1 MRVYPATPDVAFLEI
16 KQRIDKAVQKR
27 RVRMPMDEAEA
38 WLADVQSN
46 PHSETPASDPVMRE
60 IEYLFKTR
68 QIEPKVVISYRREA
82 FFAKEEEGLRV
93 TFDSRL
99 KCRSANVSLREPA
112 TEEGRY
118 FCHPEEVIIEVKFN
132 ERIPLWLCSAIRHLE
147 LHAERVSKYCF
158 GVSTCYF
165 QNDMKL

>member
-1 MRVYPATPDVAFLEI
+1 MPTAEPA
-16 KQRIDKAVQKR
+16 
-27 RVRMPMDEAEA
+27 
-38 WLADVQSN
+38 
-46 PHSETPASDPVMRE
+46 ASDPVLRE

-68 QIEPKVVISYRREA
+68 HVEPKVVISYRREA
-82 FFAKEEEGLRV
+82 FFARQEEGLRV

-99 KCRSANVSLREPA
+99 KSRAANMNLREPL

-132 ERIPLWLCSAIRHLE
+132 ERIPMWLCSAIRHLE

-158 GVSTCYF
+158 GVNTCHF
-165 QNDMKL
+165 HGDFRL